1 MPTPAKRMAPVPTL
15 AKLMEN
21 NELGEVRVQP
31 LPTVA
36 RRKPIPARS
45 VVTDARAAVLAF
57 LAETSEVT
65 DYDFIAFKDWHQSYS
80 EVREQKG
87 WPPLTEKSLSQAMQV
102 VGCDRRMIDQRKR
115 GGGRVIAFRVPAEL
129 GLAA

>member
-21 NELGEVRVQP
+21 NELGEIRLRSV
-31 LPTVA
+31 PTVA
-36 RRKPIPARS
+36 KRKPIPAKS
-45 VVTDARAAVLAF
+45 IVADARAAVLEF
-57 LAETSEVT
+57 LAETSAVT
-65 DYDFIAFKDWHQSYS
+65 DYDFIPFKDWHQSYRD
-80 EVREQKG
+80 VQVKKG

-102 VGCDRRMIDQRKR
+102 VGCDRRMVDQRKR
-115 GGGRVIAFRVPAEL
+115 GGGRVIAFRVPAEM

>member
-15 AKLMEN
+15 AKLMKN

-57 LAETSEVT
+57 LAETSAVT
-65 DYDFIAFKDWHQSYS
+65 DYEFIAFKDWHQSYH
-80 EVREQKG
+80 EVQAEKG

-115 GGGRVIAFRVPAEL
+115 GGGRVIAFRVPAEM

>member
-1 MPTPAKRMAPVPTL
+1 MPTHTKRMAPMPTI

-21 NELGEVRVQP
+21 NELGEVRLQSV
-31 LPTVA
+31 PTPA
-36 RRKPIPARS
+36 RRKPIPAKS

-57 LAETSEVT
+57 LAETSAVT
-65 DYDFIAFKDWHQSYS
+65 DYEFIAFKDWHQSY
-80 EVREQKG
+80 REIQAEKG

-102 VGCDRRMIDQRKR
+102 IGCDRKQIDQRKR
-115 GGGRVIAFRVPAEL
+115 GGGRVIAFRVPAEM